1 MRKLLLTAL
10 SLLMLV
16 CATACGADAPPAVEK
31 TPDAVVEQDDFEIIS
46 TKYTYKENNVSVVQV
61 KNKSTQ
67 AYTVTLNGEY
77 LNADG
82 KVLKKESKTFEG
94 FAGEWK
100 NYFIFNPGIA
110 YDKLNVTIEKTE
122 YTKTAWAG
130 GVFMDYSCT
139 DTGYRVIQ
147 SYADS
152 AGNVYFAPENDDVK
166 LCCCVYVYLKT
177 KNMRYEGNGFLDLT
191 QSIIVIDSNG
201 EVVNIRKP
209 YTEVGITKSPGGD
222 EGWSSVVLYGTPYS
236 WKDRDKVK
244 IPDNLKNVTMYT
256 SVISVVERL
265 G

>member
-1 MRKLLLTAL
+1 
-10 SLLMLV
+10 MLV

-31 TPDAVVEQDDFEIIS
+31 TPDAVVAQDDFEIIS

-110 YDKLNVTIEKTE
+110 YDKLNITIEKTE

-130 GVFMDYSCT
+130 GVLWIT
-139 DTGYRVIQ
+139 PARIRV
-147 SYADS
+147 
-152 AGNVYFAPENDDVK
+152 
-166 LCCCVYVYLKT
+166 T
-177 KNMRYEGNGFLDLT
+177 
-191 QSIIVIDSNG
+191 
-201 EVVNIRKP
+201 
-209 YTEVGITKSPGGD
+209 
-222 EGWSSVVLYGTPYS
+222 VLYKAMQTVRVMCILRP
-236 WKDRDKVK
+236 RM
-244 IPDNLKNVTMYT
+244 TT
-256 SVISVVERL
+256 
-265 G
+265 

>member
-130 GVFMDYSCT
+130 GIYMDYDVN
-139 DTGYRVIQ
+139 DTWCEVTQ

-152 AGNVYFAPENDDVK
+152 TGKVYFAPENDDVR
-166 LCCCVYVYLKT
+166 LCCVFVAYLRSKT
-177 KNMRYEGNGFLDLT
+177 MRYEGTGFLDVT
-191 QSIIVIDSNG
+191 ETNIVIDGNG
-201 EVVNIRKP
+201 EVINIRNP
-209 YTEVGITKSPGGD
+209 YTEVGITPSPGGT
-222 EGWSSVVLYGTPYS
+222 EGGTAAILYGTPYS